1 MHINIA
7 LQIKAT
13 VHPRRQIRASLRK
26 SSDVRNRR
34 ITRNGHRRLAISTS
48 DPRSDRGIISRN
60 TKHHPM
66 QPCYSH
72 RCNRSE
78 RNAFNE
84 GCNRQILFP
93 RNSGFFPYSYH
104 RDIYVCDG
112 FHLLWSWRCHCLRN
126 SVFMLRRGT
135 RFGKIGRDFRRDTCF
150 RKCPHF
156 LLAGSAVKN
165 HPCRLCSVCHMANW
179 KNIQVLSSTTVTP

>member
-1 MHINIA
+1 MCIVKWQSAESTWTGGWNHLHINIA

-84 GCNRQILFP
+84 GCNRQITFP
-93 RNSGFFPYSYH
+93 PLKFRIFPVFIPSGH
-104 RDIYVCDG
+104 V
-112 FHLLWSWRCHCLRN
+112 CLRWF
-126 SVFMLRRGT
+126 SSLVVMALSLPPEFR
-135 RFGKIGRDFRRDTCF
+135 IHVAERD
-150 RKCPHF
+150 
-156 LLAGSAVKN
+156 AV
-165 HPCRLCSVCHMANW
+165 R
-179 KNIQVLSSTTVTP
+179 

>member
-34 ITRNGHRRLAISTS
+34 ITRNVHRRLAISTS

-84 GCNRQILFP
+84 GCNRQITFP
-93 RNSGFFPYSYH
+93 PEIPDFSRIHTIGTFMSAMVFISCGHGVVIASGIPYSCCGEG
-104 RDIYVCDG
+104 RG
-112 FHLLWSWRCHCLRN
+112 
-126 SVFMLRRGT
+126 SVKSVGISEGAPAF
-135 RFGKIGRDFRRDTCF
+135 
-150 RKCPHF
+150 
-156 LLAGSAVKN
+156 ASA
-165 HPCRLCSVCHMANW
+165 PIFCSLVR
-179 KNIQVLSSTTVTP
+179 Q

>member
-1 MHINIA
+1 MCIVKWQSAESTWTGGWNHLHINIA

-34 ITRNGHRRLAISTS
+34 ITRNVHRRLAISTS

-84 GCNRQILFP
+84 GCNRQITFP
-93 RNSGFFPYSYH
+93 PEIPDFSRIHTIGTFMSAMVFISCGHGVVIASGIPYSCCGEG
-104 RDIYVCDG
+104 RG
-112 FHLLWSWRCHCLRN
+112 
-126 SVFMLRRGT
+126 SVKSVGISEGAPAF
-135 RFGKIGRDFRRDTCF
+135 
-150 RKCPHF
+150 
-156 LLAGSAVKN
+156 ASA
-165 HPCRLCSVCHMANW
+165 PIFCSLVR
-179 KNIQVLSSTTVTP
+179 Q